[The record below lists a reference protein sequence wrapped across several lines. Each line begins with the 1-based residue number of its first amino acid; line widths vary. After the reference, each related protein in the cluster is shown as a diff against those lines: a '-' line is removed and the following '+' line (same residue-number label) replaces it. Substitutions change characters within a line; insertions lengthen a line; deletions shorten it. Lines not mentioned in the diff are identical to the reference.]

1 MKKLECVINNKL
13 YEIVLDKYKILYGN
27 DLESQYNI
35 VKCFKSFFNK
45 ITYSEYTKEN
55 NLKIYIKLNESFIDV
70 RSSLFFEVNYD
81 YDFINDSKLGT
92 KSLILKYYEHMLE
105 GIEYD
110 DSFYTIKELLN
121 SFVNLEMKDRV
132 KQDIN
137 KLTLLTTCD
146 DFNFKTLI
154 KLLVPSLIK
163 DLYDVNNTDLSYEE
177 VILFQLKLINSI
189 ALKSKKK
196 VFVICNIPLITKNIL
211 AELEKT
217 NEQIIL
223 LSISNKFP
231 IDIKIDNIIFTDLN
245 WLDFNN
251 ENILIDFLMNCP
263 FTYDVESLK
272 QRIINELNCYN
283 LKNKILLNK

>member
-1 MKKLECVINNKL
+1 MRKLECVINNKL
-13 YEIVLDKYKILYGN
+13 YEIVLDKYKILYGD

-35 VKCFKSFFNK
+35 VKSFKSFFNK

-55 NLKIYIKLNESFIDV
+55 NFKMHIKLNERFVDV

-81 YDFINDSKLGT
+81 YDFINDAKLGT

-110 DSFYTIKELLN
+110 DSFNTIKELLN
-121 SFVNLEMKDRV
+121 SFINLEMKDKI

-137 KLTLLTTCD
+137 KLSLLTKCD

-163 DLYDVNNTDLSYEE
+163 DLYDANNTDLSYEE

-231 IDIKIDNIIFTDLN
+231 LDINIDNIIFTDLN

-251 ENILIDFLMNCP
+251 ENTLIDFLMNCP
-263 FTYDVESLK
+263 FTYDVENLK
-272 QRIINELNCYN
+272 QKILNELNCCN